1 MRFNLRF
8 KQLYLVY
15 FAGALAL
22 FGCAS
27 EEVEP
32 SAPAKS
38 VTVAEVT
45 VRDLDERIEA
55 TGELLAKHHAEVAA
69 QVAGEI
75 TEIRADE
82 GEAVSADTVVME
94 IDPERRHLELARAK
108 AHVEEAAASVE
119 QREREL
125 ERLRTL
131 SKSAIASKSEL
142 EQAETALHMAQ
153 AQQRAAEAALGVT
166 ERALRDASVT
176 TRFDGIVSRRFVSLG
191 EFVQPGQKLFSL
203 VSLNPVE
210 VEFHIPEIDSSR
222 IREGQ
227 SLQLTVSPFP
237 EEVFA
242 ATVTVVSPTI
252 DPRTRTLRVKAL
264 VANEDGRLRPGTFA
278 RADLGVAHR
287 ANLITVPEE
296 AVLQRVD
303 GSVVFRL
310 NGHDRVERIPVQ
322 LGVIREGWAEIT
334 DGLAVGDVVL
344 TRGQSNL
351 IDGSPVVVR
360 NPDGTLPETS
370 TAARESGEIGR

>member
-1 MRFNLRF
+1 LRF
-8 KQLYLVY
+8 RQTYLVTT
-15 FAGALAL
+15 ACVLVLA
-22 FGCAS
+22 GCAA
-27 EEVEP
+27 EEATP
-32 SAPAKS
+32 SAPEKS
-38 VTVAEVT
+38 VTVAAVT
-45 VRDLDERIEA
+45 VRDFDERIEA

-82 GEAVSADTVVME
+82 GETVKAETIVIE

-108 AHVEEAAASVE
+108 AHVEEAAALVE
-119 QREREL
+119 QRQREL
-125 ERLRTL
+125 DRLRTL
-131 SKSAIASKSEL
+131 SKSAIASKSEF
-142 EQAETALHMAQ
+142 EQAETAVHTAQ
-153 AQQRAAEAALGVT
+153 AQQRAAEAALGVA
-166 ERALRDASVT
+166 ERALRDASVA
-176 TRFDGIVSRRFVSLG
+176 TRFDGIISRRFVSLG

-203 VSLNPVE
+203 VSLHPIE
-210 VEFHIPEIDSSR
+210 VEFHVPEVDSSR

-237 EEVFA
+237 GEVFN

-264 VANEDGRLRPGTFA
+264 VANEGGRLRPGTFA

-287 ANLITVPEE
+287 TSLITVPEE

-310 NGHDRVERIPVQ
+310 KGRDRVERVPVE

-334 DGLAVGDVVL
+334 KGLAAGDVVL

-360 NPDGTLPETS
+360 NPDGSLSDPS
-370 TAARESGEIGR
+370 TAERGAGEIGQ

>member
-1 MRFNLRF
+1 
-8 KQLYLVY
+8 
-15 FAGALAL
+15 
-22 FGCAS
+22 
-27 EEVEP
+27 
-32 SAPAKS
+32 
-38 VTVAEVT
+38 
-45 VRDLDERIEA
+45 
-55 TGELLAKHHAEVAA
+55 
-69 QVAGEI
+69 
-75 TEIRADE
+75 
-82 GEAVSADTVVME
+82 ME

-142 EQAETALHMAQ
+142 EQAETALHTAQ

>member
-1 MRFNLRF
+1 
-8 KQLYLVY
+8 
-15 FAGALAL
+15 
-22 FGCAS
+22 
-27 EEVEP
+27 
-32 SAPAKS
+32 
-38 VTVAEVT
+38 VTVAAVT
-45 VRDLDERIEA
+45 VRDFDERIEA

-82 GEAVSADTVVME
+82 GETVKAETIVIE
-94 IDPERRHLELARAK
+94 IDPERRHLELARAR
-108 AHVEEAAASVE
+108 AHVEEAAALVE
-119 QREREL
+119 QRQREL
-125 ERLRTL
+125 DRLRTL
-131 SKSAIASKSEL
+131 SKSAIASKSEF
-142 EQAETALHMAQ
+142 EQAETAVHTAQ
-153 AQQRAAEAALGVT
+153 AQQRAAEAALGVA
-166 ERALRDASVT
+166 ERALRDASVA
-176 TRFDGIVSRRFVSLG
+176 TRFDGIISRRFVSLG

-203 VSLNPVE
+203 VSLHPIE
-210 VEFHIPEIDSSR
+210 VEFHVPEIDSSR

-237 EEVFA
+237 GEVFD

-278 RADLGVAHR
+278 RADLGVAQR
-287 ANLITVPEE
+287 TNLITVPEE

-310 NGHDRVERIPVQ
+310 KGRDRVERIPVG

-334 DGLAVGDVVL
+334 QGLAAGDVVL

-351 IDGSPVVVR
+351 IDGSSVVVR
-360 NPDGTLPETS
+360 NPDGSLPEPS
-370 TAARESGEIGR
+370 TAERGAGEIGQ